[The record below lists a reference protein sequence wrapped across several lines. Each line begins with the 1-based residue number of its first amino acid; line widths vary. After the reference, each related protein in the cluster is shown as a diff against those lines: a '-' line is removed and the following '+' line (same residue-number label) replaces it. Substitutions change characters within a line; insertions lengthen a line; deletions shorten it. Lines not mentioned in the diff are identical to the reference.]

1 MIVIPMAGLS
11 SRFFKAGYEKPK
23 YMLEAHGKTLFEHSV
38 QSFSRYFDSIPFLFI
53 TRNVFDTKKFVQ
65 EKAQKL
71 GIRTFYIV
79 ELNSDTRGQADT
91 VFLGLTEL
99 FDQDVNIQGSIT
111 VFNIDT
117 FRPGF
122 TFPDEA
128 FKGDGYLEVFE
139 GSGDNWSF
147 AKPISDND
155 TQVAETAEKRPISN
169 LCSTGLYHFS
179 SVQDFLDAFQNALN
193 RPKQEWEKGEL
204 YIAPMYNT
212 LIAEGK
218 SIHYHKIDPSEVI
231 FCGVPDEYTD
241 FLKKTLL

>member
-38 QSFSRYFDSIPFLFI
+38 QSFSNYFDSTPFLFI
-53 TRNVFDTKKFVQ
+53 TRNVFETKKFVE
-65 EKAQKL
+65 EKATQL
-71 GIRTFYIV
+71 AIRTFYII
-79 ELNSDTRGQADT
+79 ELDADTRGQAET
-91 VFLGLTEL
+91 VFLGLTKL
-99 FDQDVNIQGSIT
+99 FEQGVNHQGAIT

-122 TFPDEA
+122 IFPDVA

-139 GSGDNWSF
+139 GTGDNWSF
-147 AKPISDND
+147 AKPVSDD
-155 TQVAETAEKRPISN
+155 STLVAETAEKNPISN

-179 SVQDFLDAFQNALN
+179 SAQDYMDAFEKAQA

-218 SIHYHKIDPSEVI
+218 SIHYHKIATDDVI
-231 FCGVPDEYTD
+231 FCGVPSEYVD
-241 FLKKTLL
+241 FLKKK